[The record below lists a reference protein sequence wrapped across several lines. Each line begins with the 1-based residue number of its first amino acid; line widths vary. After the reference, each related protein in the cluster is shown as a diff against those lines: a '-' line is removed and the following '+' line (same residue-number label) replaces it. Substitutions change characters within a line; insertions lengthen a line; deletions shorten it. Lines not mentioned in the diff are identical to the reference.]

1 MKDNKQII
9 WIVIALAIG
18 LLAGWLLFGN
28 GENTNHQST
37 ENTEVASTESGEIW
51 TCSMHPQIRQPEP
64 GQCPICGMDLIPLEE
79 SSSNDPLVLEMTREA
94 VKLSNI
100 QTTTIGVKS
109 GSNATGI
116 RLSGKIQPDERLAS
130 SQVVHVPGRIEKLFV
145 SFTGEQ
151 VRKGQKVALVY
162 SPELITAQRELLEA
176 AKLESVNPQLLEAA
190 KNKLRY
196 WKIATE
202 VIDEILQ
209 NGNIRET
216 FPVYADESGTVTQRR
231 VSVGDYV
238 RQGEALFDLINLYKV
253 WALFDAYEEDLQKI
267 SIGSKISFTTPS
279 LPGKTFTSRITFID
293 PVINATTRVASVRAE
308 VTNAGG
314 TLKPEMLIYGTLEST
329 KGNSSNLTVPKSA
342 VLWTGKRS
350 VVYVKVPDMNIP
362 SFQYREVELGEAIG
376 DTYQVL
382 NGLEAGEEVV
392 TNGAF
397 TIDAAAQ
404 LNNQASMMNH
414 NVEVK
419 GEKKDDSLPDYS
431 EETPTAFKEQLS
443 RLTNSY
449 LAVKDALVATDA
461 NMTSQKSESVL
472 ESLNQV
478 DMELLE
484 GPAHLYWMKEMKAIK
499 AHTTKMKE
507 ASDVEIQREQFDF
520 LSQALIKTL
529 SAFGVAKDTFYVQ
542 HCPMANENNGADWI
556 SNEKKIRNPYFGD
569 KMLTCGTVKT
579 VLNPNYKNPKTE
591 QTANSTSNTHNH

>member
-1 MKDNKQII
+1 
-9 WIVIALAIG
+9 
-18 LLAGWLLFGN
+18 
-28 GENTNHQST
+28 
-37 ENTEVASTESGEIW
+37 
-51 TCSMHPQIRQPEP
+51 RQPEP

-484 GPAHLYWMKEMKAIK
+484 GPAHLYWMKVMKAIK